1 MSIGGQGHPLDSV
14 KCPSGSRLC
23 YFNGTGSTIC
33 PSDSLM
39 SDFRV
44 LLFNFFL
51 SLKVLRILRPTG
63 MRSMG
68 GSETCDSPL
77 MGETARHVHRPK
89 HLI

>member
-33 PSDSLM
+33 PSDSLK

-51 SLKVLRILRPTG
+51 SLKVLRIFRTQG
-63 MRSMG
+63 Y
-68 GSETCDSPL
+68 E
-77 MGETARHVHRPK
+77 K
-89 HLI
+89 HGWFRDL